1 VARHRLEDTTFA
13 RVHPLYVAKAERK
26 GRTAA
31 EVDAAICWL
40 TGYDAA
46 GLGRVLADGVDLATF
61 FAHAPRI
68 TPHAR
73 EITGTVCGV
82 RVQDVEDPLLQ
93 QIRWMD
99 LLVDELARGKALTTV
114 LRGSSP
120 SS

>member
-1 VARHRLEDTTFA
+1 VARHRLEDTPFA
-13 RVHPLYVAKAERK
+13 RVHPLYVAKVERK
-26 GRTAA
+26 GRTRA
-31 EVDAAICWL
+31 EVDEVVRWL
-40 TGYDAA
+40 TGYDED
-46 GLGRVLADGVDLATF
+46 GLARALSEEVDLATF
-61 FAHAPRI
+61 FAQAPRI

-114 LRGSSP
+114 LRGPATP
-120 SS
+120 S